1 MAKAERWQTLKTAFK
16 QLSKAQQN
24 RVTALSMR
32 AVIDDLVYHESMQG
46 FTSCIDSDTVFK
58 LVSRFI
64 RQEERG

>member
-16 QLSKAQQN
+16 QLNKEQQS

-32 AVIDDLVYHESMQG
+32 AVVDELVYNESMRCSA
-46 FTSCIDSDTVFK
+46 SCIDSDTVFK

-64 RQEERG
+64 KQEKRR